1 MLSKPQEMSIF
12 LFLFGFFLLVL
23 VLFFFIVVVVVS
35 FVRDLD
41 VELRFAIFALEL
53 IIIGNV
59 EFACASWAER
69 DFGLHAV

>member
-1 MLSKPQEMSIF
+1 MSIF
-12 LFLFGFFLLVL
+12 LFVDFLFI
-23 VLFFFIVVVVVS
+23 FFIIVFIVIVVVS

-53 IIIGNV
+53 IIIGNI

-69 DFGLHAV
+69 DFRLHAV

>member
-1 MLSKPQEMSIF
+1 MSIF
-12 LFLFGFFLLVL
+12 LFLCF
-23 VLFFFIVVVVVS
+23 LFFIIVVIVS
-35 FVRDLD
+35 VSVGLSFLRDLD

-53 IIIGNV
+53 IIIGNI

>member
-1 MLSKPQEMSIF
+1 MSIF
-12 LFLFGFFLLVL
+12 LFVDFLFLLI
-23 VLFFFIVVVVVS
+23 FFIVVFIIIVVVS

-69 DFGLHAV
+69 DFRLHAV

>member
-1 MLSKPQEMSIF
+1 MSIF
-12 LFLFGFFLLVL
+12 LFFLFFLF
-23 VLFFFIVVVVVS
+23 VLFVVFLIFVFIVDVVS

>member
-1 MLSKPQEMSIF
+1 MSIF
-12 LFLFGFFLLVL
+12 LFVDFLFLLI
-23 VLFFFIVVVVVS
+23 FFIIVFIVVVVVS

-53 IIIGNV
+53 IIIGNI
-59 EFACASWAER
+59 EFACASRAER

>member
-1 MLSKPQEMSIF
+1 MSIF
-12 LFLFGFFLLVL
+12 LFVCALFFLIV
-23 VLFFFIVVVVVS
+23 VVFFIVSVVVS

-69 DFGLHAV
+69 DFRLHAV

>member
-1 MLSKPQEMSIF
+1 MSIF
-12 LFLFGFFLLVL
+12 LFVDFLFIFI
-23 VLFFFIVVVVVS
+23 FFIVFFIVIVVVVS

-53 IIIGNV
+53 IIIGNI

-69 DFGLHAV
+69 DFRLHAV

>member
-1 MLSKPQEMSIF
+1 MSIF
-12 LFLFGFFLLVL
+12 LFVDFLFLRI
-23 VLFFFIVVVVVS
+23 FFIVVFIIIVVVVS

-69 DFGLHAV
+69 DFRLHAV

>member
-1 MLSKPQEMSIF
+1 MSIF
-12 LFLFGFFLLVL
+12 LFVSLLFFL
-23 VLFFFIVVVVVS
+23 FFIIVFIVIVVVS
-35 FVRDLD
+35 FLRDLD

-53 IIIGNV
+53 IVIGNI

>member
-1 MLSKPQEMSIF
+1 
-12 LFLFGFFLLVL
+12 
-23 VLFFFIVVVVVS
+23 
-35 FVRDLD
+35 
-41 VELRFAIFALEL
+41 LEL

>member
-1 MLSKPQEMSIF
+1 MSIF
-12 LFLFGFFLLVL
+12 LFVCALFFLIVV
-23 VLFFFIVVVVVS
+23 VLFIVIVVVS

-53 IIIGNV
+53 IIIGNI

-69 DFGLHAV
+69 DFRLHAV

>member
-1 MLSKPQEMSIF
+1 MSIF
-12 LFLFGFFLLVL
+12 LFVDFLFLLI
-23 VLFFFIVVVVVS
+23 FFIVVFIIIVVVVS

-53 IIIGNV
+53 IIIGNI

-69 DFGLHAV
+69 DFRLHAV

>member
-1 MLSKPQEMSIF
+1 MSIF
-12 LFLFGFFLLVL
+12 LFVDFLFI
-23 VLFFFIVVVVVS
+23 FFIIVFIVIVVVVS

-69 DFGLHAV
+69 DFRLHAV